1 MTPAEFADPAN
12 RGAAGRA
19 TWFSTLGIMDGNGQL
34 LPAGQSGEVV
44 VRGDLVMTGYW
55 RLPDKTTETLI
66 DGWLHTGDVGLVDAR
81 GYLYIK
87 DRLRDVIITGGF
99 NVYPIDVENAL
110 AQHPAVYEC
119 CVFGLPDD
127 KWGEAVQ
134 AAVQWHPGQH
144 ADAAALQ
151 AFVRARLG
159 PVHTPKAIH
168 VLASLPRSPVGKVL
182 KTAVRDAVLNN
193 QESV

>member
-1 MTPAEFADPAN
+1 MLT
-12 RGAAGRA
+12 
-19 TWFSTLGIMDGNGQL
+19 
-34 LPAGQSGEVV
+34 
-44 VRGDLVMTGYW
+44 
-55 RLPDKTTETLI
+55 
-66 DGWLHTGDVGLVDAR
+66 
-81 GYLYIK
+81 IK

-119 CVFGLPDD
+119 AVFGVADD

-134 AAVQWHPGQH
+134 AAVQFHPGEH
-144 ADAAALQ
+144 ANPQELQ

-168 VLASLPRSPVGKVL
+168 VLARLPRSSVGKVL
-182 KTAVRDAVLNN
+182 KTAVRDAVMNK
-193 QESV
+193 ETV